1 MNRLFNYNYKYKYQI
16 DGFTITGAKVQT
28 SYKYHIIAL
37 AVLFLLST
45 LGN

>member
-1 MNRLFNYNYKYKYQI
+1 MNRLFNYKYQYQI
-16 DGFTITGAKVQT
+16 DGFTIKGAKLQT
-28 SYKYHIIAL
+28 TYKYHFIAL